1 MLLELKLSDVCLYST
16 WIQFQSKH
24 KCDKI
29 IAIFVEK
36 VAAYTEN
43 KPTQN
48 VMGFGKENTGFFF
61 LIDSYYEL

>member
-43 KPTQN
+43 RPTLRFQN
-48 VMGFGKENTGFFF
+48 VMGFEKENTSFFF
-61 LIDSYYEL
+61 